1 MGESNEE
8 AQTTGA
14 LLQRLDVAQR
24 TTAQHTM
31 GRVQILRKSRAA
43 AASGPCGVAVALRTM
58 MSRAG
63 ISSHHGGVRLA
74 IDRVSP
80 GAVTQLQNQ
89 RVWRDAFA
97 TCRHVEATM
106 EEDRLLRYV
115 RPTGRCN
122 IQVPQKSEVLV
133 WGRAGMGLGGAGY
146 CALVEAL
153 PDTSNMGVART
164 LAVVKNGRVPAR
176 GTASHSHTRNMW
188 LVWQFFSLLPTN
200 SSLSSLSQYIKDF
213 YNKTVVSRNGTG
225 LSGETLTLM
234 YSLTVSV
241 FAIGGLLG
249 SIIVGMLVTRF
260 GRKGTVVN
268 TTVLVFIAGSLMGF
282 SRICGSPEMVI
293 FGRFITGIHSG
304 ISLSVVPMYLG
315 EIAPKNLRGFLGLV
329 PSIFIGTGVFAA
341 QILGLHELLGKEE
354 HWPLFLSVV
363 VVPTFIQLM
372 LLPWFPE
379 SPRYLL
385 IEKHNVHATITALKW
400 YRTKCNIQAEIEEM
414 QEEQRSLSSMETLSV
429 WKLLLDNTVR
439 WQVLSVVVINIG
451 MQLSGIDAI
460 WFYTNDIFENA
471 GIPAPEIQYTT
482 AGTGIIEIIAGL
494 IGAHLSFMRYISV
507 CCVVGII
514 AGFCIGPGKLIFSM
528 LKDKLHSLSP
538 SGVPFLITAELFK
551 QSHRPAAYIVGGSLN
566 WLSNFTVGF
575 VFPFLQMSA
584 GSYCYLVFGS
594 ICLSVAVYV
603 YIVIPETKNKTF
615 MEISRM
621 FSKKE
626 AILETQGLIHVDQ
639 LKLKKMNGYGGLE
652 HTSLEFDSSSSVP

>member
-1 MGESNEE
+1 MDL
-8 AQTTGA
+8 AQQLTGS
-14 LLQRLDVAQR
+14 LL
-24 TTAQHTM
+24 
-31 GRVQILRKSRAA
+31 
-43 AASGPCGVAVALRTM
+43 AVAFLT
-58 MSRAG
+58 SFG
-63 ISSHHGGVRLA
+63 SSML
-74 IDRVSP
+74 
-80 GAVTQLQNQ
+80 
-89 RVWRDAFA
+89 
-97 TCRHVEATM
+97 
-106 EEDRLLRYV
+106 Y
-115 RPTGRCN
+115 
-122 IQVPQKSEVLV
+122 
-133 WGRAGMGLGGAGY
+133 GY
-146 CALVEAL
+146 
-153 PDTSNMGVART
+153 N
-164 LAVVKNGRVPAR
+164 LAVVNSPA
-176 GTASHSHTRNMW
+176 A
-188 LVWQFFSLLPTN
+188 
-200 SSLSSLSQYIKDF
+200 YIKSF

-249 SIIVGMLVTRF
+249 SLIVGMLVSRF

-268 TTVLVFIAGSLMGF
+268 TTVLVFMAGSLMGF

-293 FGRFITGIHSG
+293 IGRFITGIHSG

-354 HWPLFLSVV
+354 YWPLFLSVV
-363 VVPTFIQLM
+363 VVPTFIQLL

-385 IEKHNVHATITALKW
+385 IEKNNVHATITGQ
-400 YRTKCNIQAEIEEM
+400 YCCT
-414 QEEQRSLSSMETLSV
+414 EEQRSLSSVETLSV
-429 WKLLLDNTVR
+429 WGLVLDDSVR

-460 WFYTNDIFENA
+460 WFYTNDIFKNA
-471 GIPAPEIQYTT
+471 GIPVPEIQYTT

-494 IGAHLSFMRYISV
+494 IGCFTIEKVGRRHLMIGGFTMMGICSAGITLALILQLLFMRYVSV

-514 AGFCIGPGKLIFSM
+514 AGFCIGPA
-528 LKDKLHSLSP
+528 
-538 SGVPFLITAELFK
+538 GVPFLITAELFK
-551 QSHRPAAYIVGGSLN
+551 QSHRPAAYIIGGSLN

-584 GSYCYLVFGS
+584 GSYCYLVFATV
-594 ICLSVAVYV
+594 CFSVAIYV

-626 AILETQGLIHVDQ
+626 SILETRGLFHVDQ